1 MFKIKYI
8 GGRGW
13 GGYFL
18 ENDFG
23 SPPPPIN
30 FVHRSHDVLH
40 ENYWSCGRSCTKLIR
55 GGPNFIIQKESSL
68 VFRYK
73 DIL

>member
-1 MFKIKYI
+1 MHRVPLLSILYI
-8 GGRGW
+8 DLM
-13 GGYFL
+13 Y
-18 ENDFG
+18 
-23 SPPPPIN
+23 
-30 FVHRSHDVLH
+30 VLH